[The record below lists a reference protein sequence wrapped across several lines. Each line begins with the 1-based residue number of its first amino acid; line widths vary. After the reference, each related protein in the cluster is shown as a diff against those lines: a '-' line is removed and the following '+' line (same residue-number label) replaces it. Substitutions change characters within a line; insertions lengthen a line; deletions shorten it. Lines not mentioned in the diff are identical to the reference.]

1 MSEEMTTKYQQHYNQ
16 ILSGTLTESIMKS
29 ISYQANIKLA
39 NEIIAEQEKTITELK
54 ENFENKKKEFD
65 SLKTNMANADSLKIS
80 NLESNLRN
88 QTDTITRL
96 NSELSVANKV
106 KIEYDSLKAQVNNAE
121 TFRTQLIKE
130 RELHK
135 QTKERYDLEINELMQ
150 KIQLLENPPKK
161 KKVKVTPVVE
171 KIIEPEQEQNNLL
184 MITETPMVEN
194 VPVRD
199 GGIF

>member
-39 NEIIAEQEKTITELK
+39 NEIITEQEKTITELK

-135 QTKERYDLEINELMQ
+135 QTKERYDLEISELTQ